1 MRIQNPLIVGG
12 GPAGSAAAI
21 ALANAGAKPVIW
33 ERQREMGDALCGG
46 FLSWHTLRNL
56 ARLGVEPDGH
66 PIGHVRI
73 FAGHRSAQAPLPA
86 GAIGLSRYTLD
97 TQMLAQARAV
107 GAGVETVTAR
117 HADELNAESLFL
129 ATGKHDLR
137 GLARPK
143 VETADPTLGL
153 RIRIDAHPQ
162 LRAMIGGA
170 VELHLFD
177 RGYAGLLMQEDG
189 RANLCLAV
197 RKSRFADADGKP
209 ETLLKQWANECPA
222 LGGRL
227 AFADFVPEADAI
239 ASIPYGWRA
248 TETTTGI
255 FRLGD
260 QAACIPSL
268 AGEGIGIA
276 IASGMAAADAWM
288 DGGPGAA
295 LGFQQRFAA
304 RARRPV
310 AVAKWL
316 WERGETPWS
325 ATFAARMLLYAPKLA
340 QLFARATRIGD

>member
-1 MRIQNPLIVGG
+1 MRLKDPLIVGG

-21 ALANAGAKPVIW
+21 ALANAGTKPVIW
-33 ERQREMGDALCGG
+33 ERQQEMGDALCGG

-56 ARLGVEPDGH
+56 AQLGVEPDGH
-66 PIGHVRI
+66 PIGRVRI
-73 FAGHRSAQAPLPA
+73 FAGHRCAEAPLPA

-107 GAGVETVTAR
+107 GAGVEIVTVR
-117 HADELNAESLFL
+117 HADELNAETLFL

-153 RIRIDAHPQ
+153 RIRIDSHPH
-162 LRAMIGGA
+162 LRAMISSA
-170 VELHLFD
+170 IELHLFD
-177 RGYAGLLMQEDG
+177 RGYAGLLLQEDG

-197 RKSRFADADGKP
+197 RKSRFSEADSKP
-209 ETLLKQWANECPA
+209 ETLLQQWTQECPA
-222 LGGRL
+222 LGDRL
-227 AFADFVPEADAI
+227 AFATSIPNADAI
-239 ASIPYGWRA
+239 AAIPYGWRA
-248 TETTTGI
+248 TETTPGV

-276 IASGMAAADAWM
+276 VASGMAAADAWM

-304 RARRPV
+304 RAHRPV

-325 ATFAARMLLYAPKLA
+325 ATFAARVLPYAPQLA